1 MVSLS
6 IATTLYTPE
15 ELMPPAVRE
24 ATATALVIATQAYFG
39 VVHPPAG
46 AAAFIFAQNGPLA
59 QRLRWW
65 YLVFPLLGGNVL
77 FIVMAALY
85 VFSNSEL
92 ERILFYSNFF
102 LMFSNVF

>member
-1 MVSLS
+1 MNTCHKNPDAILSPGNILYGGLLVSLS

-24 ATATALVIATQAYFG
+24 ATATALVIAAQAYFG

-77 FIVMAALY
+77 FIVMA
-85 VFSNSEL
+85 
-92 ERILFYSNFF
+92 
-102 LMFSNVF
+102 